1 MYIPKHF
8 EINDPSL
15 IEEFLNSYGFGLLI
29 NNAPEDLAATHL
41 PFLYETNEGDKGALY
56 THVARNNP
64 QWQSLRPDKKVLA
77 VFFGPHGY
85 ISPSWYSSNPAV
97 PTWDYVA
104 IHIYAYPEL
113 IEEKEK
119 LYDLLTKTSDF
130 YEKQNGT
137 DWKPDFTGEYY
148 QKLTQAIVGIKLK
161 VVEIQASF
169 KLSQNKSVED
179 KNKVIAALKADGNPE
194 SIKLADLI
202 SRFSNR
208 NS

>member
-1 MYIPKHF
+1 LYIPKYF
-8 EINDPSL
+8 ELNDL
-15 IEEFLNSYGFGLLI
+15 GIIKEFINSYGFGLLI
-29 NNAPEDLAATHL
+29 NNAQDDLTGTHL
-41 PFLYETNEGDKGALY
+41 PFLYESNEGEKGTLY

-77 VFFGPHGY
+77 VFSGSHGY
-85 ISPSWYSSNPAV
+85 ISPSWYLSNPAV

-104 IHIYAYPEL
+104 IHIYTYPEL

-119 LYDLLTKTSDF
+119 LYDLLVKTSAF

-137 DWKPDFTGEYY
+137 DWKPDFTGDYY
-148 QKLTQAIVGIKLK
+148 QKLTHAIVGIKLK
-161 VVEIQASF
+161 VVDIHASF

-179 KNKVIAALKADGNPE
+179 KNKVIDALKDKGNPE

-202 SRFSNR
+202 SRFSK
-208 NS
+208 